1 MEMLIYMYDVKAS
14 ILSAIGNTPMVKLNR
29 TGCKNVEIY
38 VKLEYYNP
46 SFSIKDRIAIGMI
59 EDAERKGIIKQGDYV
74 IAKTSGN
81 TGTGLAIACA
91 VKGYRFMAVMS
102 AGNTVEKAQMLKA
115 LGAEVVIVPQ
125 QPDEEPNTVSRKDN
139 EAVERKT
146 EELTEKLHAYRP
158 NQYINPVNYLVHEYT
173 TGNEIISQTDGNI
186 DAFVA
191 YVGTGGT
198 FVGISSALKKFRSD
212 IKCYPVEPESA
223 QFLAGKP
230 VITTRHKIQGGG
242 HAIKPPYWD
251 ESLVDGYLSVSDEE
265 AIFAAR
271 HMAATEGI
279 FTGYSGG
286 ANVAAAMKLDET
298 MNRGSII
305 VTVLPDSGLKYLSSD
320 LYKY

>member
-1 MEMLIYMYDVKAS
+1 MLIYMYDVKAS

-139 EAVERKT
+139 EAVEKKT

-298 MNRGSII
+298 MNRGSIV

>member
-1 MEMLIYMYDVKAS
+1 MYDVKAS
-14 ILSAIGNTPMVKLNR
+14 ILSAIGNTPMVRLNR
-29 TGCKNVEIY
+29 TGCKNIEIY

-59 EDAERKGIIKQGDYV
+59 EDAERKGIIKRGDYV

-102 AGNTVEKAQMLKA
+102 AGNTVEKSQMLKA

-125 QPDEEPNTVSRKDN
+125 QPGEEPNTVSRKDN
-139 EAVERKT
+139 EAVEKKT

-265 AIFAAR
+265 AMFAAR

-286 ANVAAAMKLDET
+286 ANVAAAMKLDDT
-298 MNRGSII
+298 MGRGSIV

>member
-1 MEMLIYMYDVKAS
+1 MLIYMYDVKAS

-298 MNRGSII
+298 MNRGSIV

>member
-1 MEMLIYMYDVKAS
+1 MLIYMYDVKAS

-125 QPDEEPNTVSRKDN
+125 QPDEEPNTVSRRDN

-298 MNRGSII
+298 MNRGSIV

>member
-1 MEMLIYMYDVKAS
+1 MEILIYMYDVKAS
-14 ILSAIGNTPMVKLNR
+14 ILSAIGNTPMVKLNK
-29 TGCKNVEIY
+29 TGCKNIEIY

-59 EDAERKGIIKQGDYV
+59 EDAERKGIIEKGDY
-74 IAKTSGN
+74 IISKTSGN

-125 QPDEEPNTVSRKDN
+125 QPGEEPNTVSRKDN
-139 EAVERKT
+139 EDVEQKT
-146 EELTEKLHAYRP
+146 AELTEKLHAYRP
-158 NQYINPVNYLVHEYT
+158 NQYLNPVNYLVHEYT
-173 TGNEIISQTDGNI
+173 TGNEIIKQTDGNI

-230 VITTRHKIQGGG
+230 VITTMHKIQGGG
-242 HAIKPPYWD
+242 HAVKPPYWD

-265 AIFAAR
+265 AIYTAR

-286 ANVAAAMKLDET
+286 ANVAAAMQLDET
-298 MNRGSII
+298 MKRGTIV

>member
-1 MEMLIYMYDVKAS
+1 MYDVRAS
-14 ILSAIGNTPMVKLNR
+14 VLSAIGHTPIVRLNR
-29 TGCKNVEIY
+29 TGCENIEIL

-46 SFSIKDRIAIGMI
+46 GFSIKDRIAIGMI
-59 EDAERKGIIKQGDYV
+59 EDAEKKGIIKKGDKV

-81 TGTGLAIACA
+81 TGTGLAIACS
-91 VKGYRFMAVMS
+91 VKGYKFTAVMS
-102 AGNTVEKAQMLKA
+102 AGNSKEKVQMLKA
-115 LGAEVVIVPQ
+115 FGAEVVLVPQ
-125 QPDEEPNTVSRKDN
+125 QANEAPGTISRKDN
-139 EAVERKT
+139 EEVEKTT
-146 EELTEKLHAYRP
+146 EELRIKYNAYRP

-173 TGNEIISQTDGNI
+173 TGREIIEQTDGKI

-198 FVGISSALKKFRSD
+198 FIGISSALKKYNKD

-223 QFLAGKP
+223 QYLAGKE
-230 VITTRHKIQGGG
+230 VISTRHKIQGGG

-251 ESLVDGYLSVSDEE
+251 ESLVDGYLSVSDSD
-265 AIFAAR
+265 AIEIAR
-271 HMAATEGI
+271 HMSASEGI

-298 MNRGSII
+298 MPGGSTV
-305 VTVLPDSGLKYLSSD
+305 VTVLPDSGLKYLSTD

>member
-1 MEMLIYMYDVKAS
+1 MLIYMYDVKAS

-125 QPDEEPNTVSRKDN
+125 QPDEEPNTVSRNDN
-139 EAVERKT
+139 EAVEKKT

-298 MNRGSII
+298 MNRGSIV

>member
-139 EAVERKT
+139 EAVEKKT

>member
-14 ILSAIGNTPMVKLNR
+14 ILSAIGNTPMVRLNR

>member
-1 MEMLIYMYDVKAS
+1 MYDVKAS

-29 TGCKNVEIY
+29 TGCKNIEIY

-59 EDAERKGIIKQGDYV
+59 EDAERKGIIKKGDYV

-102 AGNTVEKAQMLKA
+102 AGNTVEKSQMLKA

-125 QPDEEPNTVSRKDN
+125 QPGEEPNTVSRKDN
-139 EAVERKT
+139 EAVEKKT

-173 TGNEIISQTDGNI
+173 TGNEVISQTDGNI

-286 ANVAAAMKLDET
+286 ANVAAAMKLDDT
-298 MNRGSII
+298 MRRGSIV

>member
-1 MEMLIYMYDVKAS
+1 MYDVKAS

-139 EAVERKT
+139 EAVEKKT

-298 MNRGSII
+298 MNRGSIV

>member
-1 MEMLIYMYDVKAS
+1 MYDVKAS
-14 ILSAIGNTPMVKLNR
+14 ILSAIGNTPMVRLNR
-29 TGCKNVEIY
+29 TDCKNIEIY

-59 EDAERKGIIKQGDYV
+59 EDAERKGIIKKGDYV

-102 AGNTVEKAQMLKA
+102 AGNTVEKSQMLRA

-125 QPDEEPNTVSRKDN
+125 QPGEEPNTVSRKDN
-139 EAVERKT
+139 EAVENKT
-146 EELTEKLHAYRP
+146 DELTEKLHAYRP

-265 AIFAAR
+265 AMFAAR

-286 ANVAAAMKLDET
+286 ANVAAAMKLDDT
-298 MNRGSII
+298 MGRGSIV

>member
-139 EAVERKT
+139 EAVEKKT

-298 MNRGSII
+298 MNRGSIV

>member
-1 MEMLIYMYDVKAS
+1 MLIYMYDVKAS

-139 EAVERKT
+139 EAVEKKT

-298 MNRGSII
+298 MNRGSIV
-305 VTVLPDSGLKYLSSD
+305 VTILPDSGLKYLSSD

>member
-1 MEMLIYMYDVKAS
+1 MYDVKAS

-29 TGCKNVEIY
+29 TSCKNIEIY

-59 EDAERKGIIKQGDYV
+59 EDAERKGIIKRGDYV

-102 AGNTVEKAQMLKA
+102 AGNTVEKSQMLKA

-125 QPDEEPNTVSRKDN
+125 QPGEEPNTVSRKDN
-139 EAVERKT
+139 EAVEKKT

-265 AIFAAR
+265 AMFAAR

-286 ANVAAAMKLDET
+286 ANVAAAMKLDDT
-298 MNRGSII
+298 MGRGSIV

>member
-1 MEMLIYMYDVKAS
+1 MEILIYMYDVKAS
-14 ILSAIGNTPMVKLNR
+14 ILSAIGNTPMVRLNR
-29 TGCKNVEIY
+29 TGCKNIEIY

-59 EDAERKGIIKQGDYV
+59 EDAERKGIIKEGDYV

-125 QPDEEPNTVSRKDN
+125 QPGEEPNTVSRKDN
-139 EAVERKT
+139 EAVEKKT

-212 IKCYPVEPESA
+212 IRCYPVEPESA

-265 AIFAAR
+265 AVFAAR

-298 MNRGSII
+298 MNRGSIVI
-305 VTVLPDSGLKYLSSD
+305 TVLPDSGLKYLSSD

>member
-125 QPDEEPNTVSRKDN
+125 QPDEEPNTVSRRDN

>member
-1 MEMLIYMYDVKAS
+1 MLIYMYDVKAS

-125 QPDEEPNTVSRKDN
+125 QPDEEPNTVSRRDN
-139 EAVERKT
+139 EAVEKKT

-298 MNRGSII
+298 MNRGSIV

>member
-1 MEMLIYMYDVKAS
+1 MYDVKAS

-29 TGCKNVEIY
+29 TGCKNIEIY

-46 SFSIKDRIAIGMI
+46 SFSIKDRIAIGLI
-59 EDAERKGIIKQGDYV
+59 EDAERKGIIKKGDY
-74 IAKTSGN
+74 IIDKTSGN

-91 VKGYRFMAVMS
+91 VKGYKFIAVMS
-102 AGNTVEKAQMLKA
+102 AGNSIEKAQMLRA
-115 LGAEVVIVPQ
+115 LGAEVVSVPQ
-125 QPDEEPNTVSRKDN
+125 LPGEVPNTVSRKDN
-139 EAVERKT
+139 EAVEKKA
-146 EELTEKLHAYRP
+146 EELTQALHAYRP

-191 YVGTGGT
+191 FVGTGGT
-198 FVGISSALKKFRSD
+198 FVGISSALKKFRND

-230 VITTRHKIQGGG
+230 VITTRHKIEGGG

-251 ESLVDGYLSVSDEE
+251 ESLADGYLSVSDEE
-265 AIFAAR
+265 AIYTAR

-286 ANVAAAMKLDET
+286 ANVAAAIQLDET
-298 MNRGSII
+298 MKRGSIV

>member
-1 MEMLIYMYDVKAS
+1 
-14 ILSAIGNTPMVKLNR
+14 
-29 TGCKNVEIY
+29 
-38 VKLEYYNP
+38 
-46 SFSIKDRIAIGMI
+46 MI
-59 EDAERKGIIKQGDYV
+59 EDAERKGIIKRGNYV

-91 VKGYRFMAVMS
+91 VKGYRFLAVMS

-125 QPDEEPNTVSRKDN
+125 QPGEEPNTVSRKDN

-198 FVGISSALKKFRSD
+198 FVGISSALKKFRND

-279 FTGYSGG
+279 FTGYSSG
-286 ANVAAAMKLDET
+286 ANVAAAMQLDET
-298 MNRGSII
+298 MKRGSIV

>member
-1 MEMLIYMYDVKAS
+1 MLIYMYDVKAS

>member
-1 MEMLIYMYDVKAS
+1 MYDVKAS
-14 ILSAIGNTPMVKLNR
+14 ILSASGNTPMVKLNR
-29 TGCKNVEIY
+29 TSCKNIEIY

-59 EDAERKGIIKQGDYV
+59 EDAERKGIIKRGDYV

-102 AGNTVEKAQMLKA
+102 AGNTVEKSQMLKA

-125 QPDEEPNTVSRKDN
+125 QPGEEPNTVSRKDN
-139 EAVERKT
+139 EAVEKKT

-265 AIFAAR
+265 AMFAAR

-286 ANVAAAMKLDET
+286 ANVAAAMKLDDT
-298 MNRGSII
+298 MGRGSIV

>member
-1 MEMLIYMYDVKAS
+1 MDDVKAS
-14 ILSAIGNTPMVKLNR
+14 ILSAIGNTPMVRLNR
-29 TGCKNVEIY
+29 TGCSNIEIY

-59 EDAERKGIIKQGDYV
+59 EDAERKGIINKGDTV
-74 IAKTSGN
+74 IEKTSGN

-91 VKGYRFMAVMS
+91 VKGYHFVTVMS
-102 AGNTVEKAQMLKA
+102 AGNSMEKAQMLKA
-115 LGAEVVIVPQ
+115 LGAEVVLVPQ
-125 QPDEEPNTVSRKDN
+125 QPGEDTDTVSRKDN

-146 EELTEKLHAYRP
+146 DELTEKLQAYRP

-173 TGNEIISQTDGNI
+173 TGSEIIKQTDGNI

-191 YVGTGGT
+191 YIGTGGT
-198 FVGISSALKKFRSD
+198 FVGISSALKKFRKD

-242 HAIKPPYWD
+242 HAVKPPYWD
-251 ESLVDGYLSVSDEE
+251 ESLVDGYLSVTDDE
-265 AIFAAR
+265 AINVARYLAAK
-271 HMAATEGI
+271 EGL

-286 ANVAAAMKLDET
+286 ANVAAAMKLDDS
-298 MNRGSII
+298 MKRGSIV
-305 VTVLPDSGLKYLSSD
+305 VTILPDTGLKYLSSD
-320 LYKY
+320 LYKFDD

>member
-298 MNRGSII
+298 MNRGSIV